1 MEKRRPEMLDPN
13 WTALEALGIAIKS
26 EVHAAEVYGRLLGM
40 VRNRALRERLAFLK
54 GEEEKHRR
62 LLEELYRK
70 SFPEVK
76 LALPERSLVPMEL
89 AMSEGITVPELFKLA
104 MEAERQSEQFYRE
117 MASRAKEPSGKALLA
132 YLSKMEHG
140 HYELLASESEL
151 LAQFP
156 DYYKAEEF
164 HLGEELIHLGP

>member
-1 MEKRRPEMLDPN
+1 MIDPN

-26 EVHAAEVYGRLLGM
+26 EIHAAEVYEKLFGM
-40 VRNRALRERLAFLK
+40 VRNRALRERLQFLK
-54 GEEEKHRR
+54 AEEEKHLR

-70 SFPEVK
+70 NFPEIE
-76 LALPERSLVPMEL
+76 LALPEKSLVPLEL
-89 AMSEGITVPELFKLA
+89 VMREGITVPELFNLA

-117 MASRAKEPSGKALLA
+117 MASRTKEPSGKALLA

-140 HYELLASESEL
+140 HYELLAGEAEL

>member
-1 MEKRRPEMLDPN
+1 MIDPN

-40 VRNRALRERLAFLK
+40 VKNRALRERLAFLK
-54 GEEEKHRR
+54 GEEERHRR
-62 LLEELYRK
+62 LLEELYKK
-70 SFPEVK
+70 SFPEVE

-89 AMSEGITVPELFKLA
+89 VMKEEITVPELLKLA
-104 MEAERQSEQFYRE
+104 MEAERQSERFYQE
-117 MASRAKEPSGKALLA
+117 MAAKTKDSSGKTLLA
-132 YLSKMEHG
+132 YLGKMEHG
-140 HYELLASESEL
+140 HYELLASEAEL
-151 LAQFP
+151 IARFP